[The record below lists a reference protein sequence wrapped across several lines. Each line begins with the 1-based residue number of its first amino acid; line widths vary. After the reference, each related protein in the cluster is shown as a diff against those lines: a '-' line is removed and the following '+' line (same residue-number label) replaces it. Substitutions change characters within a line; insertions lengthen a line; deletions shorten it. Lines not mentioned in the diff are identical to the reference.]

1 MFKVEQVSK
10 QFDGVHALSAVDA
23 EFNAGRIHAVVGENG
38 AGKSTLV
45 KIIAG
50 VHAPDQGTLYLDG
63 SEISFATPRDAM
75 NASIAVVYQEPTL
88 VPMLSVEENLV
99 LGREPTGWGLVAN
112 GSVRNVADTWLPVV
126 GAAIDPTTP
135 VEKLSIAQRQL
146 VEIAKALSLDARMIL
161 LDEPTS
167 SLSITEIERL
177 HLVVR
182 DLKNRGVSVVLITH
196 NLDEVFALADEVTV
210 LKDGKVSL
218 TAAVAEVTASEV
230 IRAMIG
236 RDLAHMFPPRV
247 AGGAERR
254 TVIEVRGLTV
264 PGRVED
270 ISFELRE
277 SEVLGFVGLIGAGR
291 TDVAKA
297 LVGAIK
303 SRSGEVLI
311 DGEVSKVREP
321 ADAVARGIALV
332 PEDRLAEGLV
342 MDLGVKQNI
351 GLPQLAGL
359 SRYGIIDKKSESA
372 LANEQ
377 IDSLNIR
384 TPSNGTV
391 VTNLS
396 GGNQQK
402 VVLGRW
408 LAKGSRVLIL
418 DEPTRGVDIGAKAEI
433 YKTIRQLAEQG
444 TAVMLISSE
453 LPEILHLSDRIVVMS
468 KGRIVATLENN
479 SLTESDMASEED
491 LITLILGVK
500 SDEGAS

>member
-1 MFKVEQVSK
+1 M
-10 QFDGVHALSAVDA
+10 
-23 EFNAGRIHAVVGENG
+23 
-38 AGKSTLV
+38 
-45 KIIAG
+45 
-50 VHAPDQGTLYLDG
+50 
-63 SEISFATPRDAM
+63 
-75 NASIAVVYQEPTL
+75 
-88 VPMLSVEENLV
+88 
-99 LGREPTGWGLVAN
+99 
-112 GSVRNVADTWLPVV
+112 
-126 GAAIDPTTP
+126 
-135 VEKLSIAQRQL
+135 
-146 VEIAKALSLDARMIL
+146 
-161 LDEPTS
+161 
-167 SLSITEIERL
+167 
-177 HLVVR
+177 
-182 DLKNRGVSVVLITH
+182 
-196 NLDEVFALADEVTV
+196 
-210 LKDGKVSL
+210 
-218 TAAVAEVTASEV
+218 
-230 IRAMIG
+230 
-236 RDLAHMFPPRV
+236 
-247 AGGAERR
+247 
-254 TVIEVRGLTV
+254 IEVRGLTV
-264 PGRVED
+264 PGRAED

-303 SRSGEVLI
+303 RRSGEVLI

-433 YKTIRQLAEQG
+433 YKTIRRLADQG

-453 LPEILHLSDRIVVMS
+453 LPRSSTSAI
-468 KGRIVATLENN
+468 G
-479 SLTESDMASEED
+479 SL
-491 LITLILGVK
+491 
-500 SDEGAS
+500 

>member
-1 MFKVEQVSK
+1 
-10 QFDGVHALSAVDA
+10 
-23 EFNAGRIHAVVGENG
+23 
-38 AGKSTLV
+38 
-45 KIIAG
+45 
-50 VHAPDQGTLYLDG
+50 
-63 SEISFATPRDAM
+63 
-75 NASIAVVYQEPTL
+75 
-88 VPMLSVEENLV
+88 
-99 LGREPTGWGLVAN
+99 
-112 GSVRNVADTWLPVV
+112 
-126 GAAIDPTTP
+126 
-135 VEKLSIAQRQL
+135 
-146 VEIAKALSLDARMIL
+146 MIL

-218 TAAVAEVTASEV
+218 TAAVADVTASEV

-247 AGGAERR
+247 ADGAERR
-254 TVIEVRGLTV
+254 TVIEVQGLTV

-351 GLPQLAGL
+351 GLPELAGL

-377 IDSLNIR
+377 IDSLNIG
-384 TPSNGTV
+384 P
-391 VTNLS
+391 
-396 GGNQQK
+396 Q
-402 VVLGRW
+402 
-408 LAKGSRVLIL
+408 AM
-418 DEPTRGVDIGAKAEI
+418 EPWSPTSA
-433 YKTIRQLAEQG
+433 
-444 TAVMLISSE
+444 
-453 LPEILHLSDRIVVMS
+453 
-468 KGRIVATLENN
+468 VATSRRWCWAGGWPRDL
-479 SLTESDMASEED
+479 AS
-491 LITLILGVK
+491 
-500 SDEGAS
+500 